1 MADRHLSIVIG
12 EGAWMRQGLLRFVL
26 EGQGFE
32 VVAEAATLGEL
43 SRAFAEHDPDVIVLD
58 DALGVAGLELSRQTA
73 PRAKIVLVWPKAVR
87 SVGADARVDP
97 GDVLLELG
105 AAVKRITGIAPIVD
119 LTESF
124 DRPDWVDKVRKDPA
138 ALREI
143 LATGSAGTSSPSV
156 TELQRSSRGELI
168 DLRPAEQ
175 ASAPQPAKPPVQI
188 GRGASPL
195 VHRHK
200 F

>member
-1 MADRHLSIVIG
+1 
-12 EGAWMRQGLLRFVL
+12 MRQGLLRFVL

-32 VVAEAATLGEL
+32 VVAEAATGGEL
-43 SRAFAEHDPDVIVLD
+43 SRAFAEHDPDIIVLD
-58 DALGVAGLELSRQTA
+58 DALGVAGLELSRQKA

-143 LATGSAGTSSPSV
+143 LATGSAGTSRPSV

-175 ASAPQPAKPPVQI
+175 ASARQPAEPPVQI
-188 GRGASPL
+188 GLGASPL